1 MRRSSRRA
9 FLAAALAGF
18 LFTWAIALDKEH
30 PTPQDLE
37 LLKRATALE
46 PFLDSAE
53 AKRNPESV
61 GFFLPRSLYP
71 KLLGNPIMG
80 YLYDEGY
87 RSDGNTAVC
96 LKRFRFPKKVEPHV
110 GAFRQCVQT
119 AFEKAGLRLGDTG
132 KLELGLALLGV
143 VSVKNEKSLPGL
155 CVEFYAHNR
164 DTGKTVYVR
173 RSFGSPESLI
183 KAMMAASVFMATRV
197 MR

>member
-9 FLAAALAGF
+9 LVAAALAGL
-18 LFTWAIALDKEH
+18 LFALTNAQDREQ
-30 PTPQDLE
+30 PTPRDLE
-37 LLKRATALE
+37 LLRKATALE
-46 PFLDSAE
+46 PFLKSAE
-53 AKRNPESV
+53 AKQNPESV
-61 GFFLPRSLYP
+61 GFFFPRSLYP

-87 RSDGNTAVC
+87 ASSGNRAVC

-110 GAFRQCVQT
+110 EAFKQCVQT
-119 AFEKAGLRLGDTG
+119 AFEKAGLQLGASG
-132 KLELGLALLGV
+132 RIELGLALLGV

-173 RSFGSPESLI
+173 RSFGSPESLV
-183 KAMMAASVFMATRV
+183 KAMLAAGVFMAVRISK
-197 MR
+197 